1 MASLGT
7 GEYEVGVVFSA
18 NPATTIAYLPWSNI
32 QWQRTH
38 NEASS
43 AQFVIPGWDGGIE
56 CCGQFGGLRCWDHM
70 LVVERN
76 GYRVWDG
83 PIVGWNRGDNGDVT
97 VRAVDRSIF
106 LKKTLV
112 GTLYA
117 AEGSLS
123 MEQAIAAIL
132 NTADL
137 DQSPWSLGIDAS
149 FEANFTTPAAPELDL
164 RAERLD
170 VLATAF
176 DTLAQST
183 PLYWSCRGDLLQMC
197 EYKLR
202 GGLTMAA
209 ISGSHR
215 LGYDNNW
222 PILNEATV
230 MDIPQVNVDG
240 TDMATDPRVGGATEG
255 SNGHAFVSTVDLR
268 SVAWYIANGPPPP
281 YIASVLQRGVSN
293 LSQANEAS
301 IEAAAEKL
309 AVEVSTPTTT
319 IEQVTLSPE
328 FGGQALLP
336 SLDNLMPGARMRLD
350 FQETCAFNVPV
361 SRAVWVNDTVLA
373 WSGIVEHVRLDQ
385 LDVEVQVTD
394 DGVTEEVKASLTAT
408 VEVLGS
414 PTSIVDADGVTR
426 SLTPVY

>member
-18 NPATTIAYLPWSNI
+18 NPTKAIAYLPWSSI
-32 QWQRTH
+32 KWQRTH
-38 NEASS
+38 NESS
-43 AQFVIPGWDGGIE
+43 AAEFTIPGLDGGIE

-83 PIVGWNRGDNGDVT
+83 PIIGWNRGDNGDVV

-106 LKKTLV
+106 MKKTLAGTMYAAV
-112 GTLYA
+112 GTLT
-117 AEGSLS
+117 
-123 MEQAIAAIL
+123 MQAAITAIL
-132 NTADL
+132 GTADL

-149 FEANFTTPAAPELDL
+149 FETNFTTPLAPELDL

-170 VLATAF
+170 TLATAF

-202 GGLTMAA
+202 GGLTLPAV
-209 ISGSHR
+209 SGTHR

-222 PILNEATV
+222 LVLNEATV
-230 MDIPQVNVDG
+230 MDIPSVNVDG

-255 SNGHAFVSTVDLR
+255 SNGHAFVSVVDLR

-281 YIASVLQRGVSN
+281 YITSVLQRGVSN
-293 LSQANEAS
+293 LSQADEAS

-309 AVEVSTPTTT
+309 AVEVSTPNTT
-319 IEQVTLSPE
+319 IEQVALSPE
-328 FGGQALLP
+328 FGGQALLS
-336 SLDNLMPGARMRLD
+336 SLDNLMPGARLRLD
-350 FQETCAFNVPV
+350 FIETCAFSVPV
-361 SRAVWVNDTVLA
+361 SRSVWVNDDVLA
-373 WSGIVEHVRLDQ
+373 WSGFVEHVRLDQ
-385 LDVEVQVTD
+385 LDVDVQATD
-394 DGVTEEVKASLTAT
+394 DGIKEDVKASLSAT
-408 VEVLGS
+408 VEVLGAPVS
-414 PTSIVDADGVTR
+414 VVDADGVTR
-426 SLTPVY
+426 TMTPVY